1 MNKIECMVDLR
12 QYATSAALDK
22 LIGKPFTTKDLIET
36 AQSIESYILGNAKL
50 PEVKEDLQPLLQET
64 LTNLTRIA
72 KMESDRHEQLNPTI
86 ALYGTKSND

>member
-12 QYATSAALDK
+12 QYAISAALDK

-50 PEVKEDLQPLLQET
+50 PKVKEDL
-64 LTNLTRIA
+64 
-72 KMESDRHEQLNPTI
+72 
-86 ALYGTKSND
+86 